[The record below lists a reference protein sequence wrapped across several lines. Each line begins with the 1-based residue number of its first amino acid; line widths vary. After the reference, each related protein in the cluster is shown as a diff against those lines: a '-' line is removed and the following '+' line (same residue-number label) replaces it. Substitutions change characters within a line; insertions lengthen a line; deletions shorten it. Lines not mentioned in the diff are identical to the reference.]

1 MKITQVPKLYCKRH
15 QVFLK
20 TEEERVERQE
30 KTMEIAN
37 FARNLEYCQARLKKN
52 QDNNLKHEIG
62 TQAFN

>member
-1 MKITQVPKLYCKRH
+1 
-15 QVFLK
+15 
-20 TEEERVERQE
+20 
-30 KTMEIAN
+30 MEIAN